1 MVAPRCRSRSYGKQ
15 PLDFSLATINTDD
28 LNLSTATFDFNASVT
43 TFAASANEGQSPAQF
58 TPAGEMAEA
67 ANVIDEIP
75 ALPLGG
81 RLSTHIEN
89 DHDDRDISTH
99 DNDDDVMEATGQAS
113 TGTHSSSTTEET
125 PSIKNNRNNRNSK
138 LDFLRAPSTS
148 TLASF
153 DFNASVTTFQGD
165 KPAFLNL
172 RVTPSGD
179 LVFEEKEASTKKKKN
194 LPIVESDNEEED
206 NDGPVLDKIPF
217 TPKREKSVDEAEPV
231 NLTPSVDD
239 AFAFTSPTDV
249 TALATSSKASA
260 DVTSKVTA
268 IEASVEATPTS
279 TAYEGSLEALAVAT
293 PSTSCRSR
301 AERHKWAKLG
311 KAHRK
316 KKKKVVQF
324 PIRIVTEYHSPSE
337 ETKQRD
343 MEHTW
348 YTPADLKQI
357 EASILE
363 DIRMAQSGVPEK
375 EPYCYRG
382 IDVTALHRERREQAI
397 KRSIEA
403 TLIEQEHPKRSAKS
417 IAKVYAAL
425 SEPCQTYANTVGKL
439 DEKAILDVD
448 AMLPPVNPKDGLSHS
463 DHGRKPPRS
472 SRRRSSRSKDI
483 AIPPTVNSTDILSHS
498 DHGHKPPRSSRR
510 RSSKS
515 KDTLC
520 QSEHGST
527 TSSRSRRSTSRRRS
541 RSSDNGGSLLDKDT
555 ISSDNCSFS
564 SDCDHESSCG
574 EETGDASSIKKVSH
588 RRRFLLPGRRG
599 KNYSAVSA
607 DEEFED
613 GDCN

>member
-1 MVAPRCRSRSYGKQ
+1 MVAPRCRSRSYGRQ
-15 PLDFSLATINTDD
+15 PLDFSVATLNTDD
-28 LNLSTATFDFNASVT
+28 LNLSTSTFDFNASVT
-43 TFAASANEGQSPAQF
+43 TFATNVNEGHSPAQF

-67 ANVIDEIP
+67 ANVMDEIP
-75 ALPLGG
+75 ALPMGG

-89 DHDDRDISTH
+89 DHDDRDVSTH
-99 DNDDDVMEATGQAS
+99 DDDDVLEATGQPS
-113 TGTHSSSTTEET
+113 IGTHSGGTSDET
-125 PSIKNNRNNRNSK
+125 PSIKNNNRNRNNK

-172 RVTPSGD
+172 RVTPSGE
-179 LVFEEKEASTKKKKN
+179 LVFEEKIASTMKKN
-194 LPIVESDNEEED
+194 LPIVESDNEKEED
-206 NDGPVLDKIPF
+206 HGPALHKIPS
-217 TPKREKSVDEAEPV
+217 TPKQEKSDDEAEPA
-231 NLTPSVDD
+231 NLTPSVAGHPTDDD

-249 TALATSSKASA
+249 VPVVTLSEASS
-260 DVTSKVTA
+260 DVTPTA
-268 IEASVEATPTS
+268 AANKGSTEASTV
-279 TAYEGSLEALAVAT
+279 VI
-293 PSTSCRSR
+293 PSTSCRSRAERR

-311 KAHRK
+311 KVHRK

-324 PIRIVTEYHSPSE
+324 PLCIVTEYLSPPD

-343 MEHTW
+343 MELTW

-382 IDVTALHRERREQAI
+382 IDVTAHQRERREQAI
-397 KRSIEA
+397 KRSIQA

-439 DEKAILDVD
+439 DEKATLDVD

-483 AIPPTVNSTDILSHS
+483 AIPLTVNLKDGLSNS
-498 DHGHKPPRSSRR
+498 DHGHKPPRSSGR
-510 RSSKS
+510 RSSMS
-515 KDTLC
+515 KDILC
-520 QSEHGST
+520 QSDHGST
-527 TSSRSRRSTSRRRS
+527 TSSRRRRSTSRRRS
-541 RSSDNGGSLLDKDT
+541 RSSDNGESLLDKDT
-555 ISSDNCSFS
+555 VSSDNCSFS
-564 SDCDHESSCG
+564 SDCDHDSSFG
-574 EETGDASSIKKVSH
+574 EDLGDASSTKRVSH
-588 RRRFLLPGRRG
+588 RKRSFLLPGRRG
-599 KNYSAVSA
+599 KNYSAFSA
-607 DEEFED
+607 DDEGEA